1 MRTRLTHRAE
11 VTIRESQ
18 EVGMRK
24 EKERRWRC
32 IVYDLCVS
40 AERTGTEVCSSVV
53 SLLKKKKSYVTV
65 KENRPHISAFI
76 KGAGEM
82 EQSTQVL

>member
-1 MRTRLTHRAE
+1 
-11 VTIRESQ
+11 
-18 EVGMRK
+18 MRK

-40 AERTGTEVCSSVV
+40 AERTGTDVCSSVV
-53 SLLKKKKSYVTV
+53 SLSKKKKKSYVTM